1 MQLLPMKAED
11 ENLAVQLECDPKMML
26 HIGGPRPEADVRTA
40 HKRRLEL
47 MDKGEAQMYKIVADN
62 SNKILG
68 TIGIWKIDREEPK
81 SYEMGW
87 FVFPE
92 HQRKGI
98 ATEAA
103 QQIIAQVRSDP
114 KVHFVHA
121 FPAVSNV
128 ASNVI
133 AHRIGMQNLGR
144 FDNESFAGVL
154 HCNNWC
160 IDVS

>member
-1 MQLLPMKAED
+1 MQLVPIDAED
-11 ENLAVQLECDPKMML
+11 ENLAVQVECDPKMML
-26 HIGGPRPEADVRTA
+26 HIGGPRPEADVRAA

-47 MDKGEAQMYKIVADN
+47 MDEGVAQMYKIVADDAQN
-62 SNKILG
+62 VLG
-68 TIGIWKIDREEPK
+68 TIGIWKIDGEEPK

-87 FVFPE
+87 FVLPE
-92 HQRKGI
+92 HQGKGI

-103 QQIIAQVRSDP
+103 QQVITQVRSDP
-114 KVHFVHA
+114 EVHFVHA

-144 FDNESFAGVL
+144 FENEGFAGVL
-154 HCNNWC
+154 RCNDWR
-160 IDVS
+160 IDLR